1 MKRRYFK
8 RLCNRAVSLAVAFS
22 MTASLCLVASVMP
35 TAGAEEAGE
44 AETFGEPHVHTFA
57 CYEHFELDCKE
68 GHPED
73 GHRERCYTYSG
84 ELVCGMEEGQL
95 HDHDMSGCEAVARV
109 LVCKEDADG
118 DILGDGTD
126 LIAGEEEEETEEEPD
141 KEERGPAGEG
151 GSGGGSGSGNGSG
164 GSNESNESVSAPEKP
179 EGNGIGSGET
189 KAEDGSVPG
198 ESEDSGSQEGGTGS
212 EGDGGNVSAGGNE
225 GAGGSGGNGG
235 SSDIEGEENE
245 GSIGAG
251 GNESQG
257 GADAGNGQEEDGAGS
272 GGSGEDGSTG
282 SDGSEGNGSTGA
294 GGDEDGGSGSTEGN
308 GAEAGAGSSGT
319 EENGT
324 GGETASEGN
333 DSKSDGDA
341 NEDQAV
347 GENYALFTAGRLM
360 QGHVSMRRIDAGS
373 WFLVNHTAPDLA
385 AVGDAEE
392 AEDAAA
398 EKPDGDWETEEPE
411 SAPEEEEED
420 HISGEDG
427 RRESEPDSRESAGED
442 LTVSPDVD
450 HVEDKETEEAVPA
463 EGTAAGTGNS
473 EEASAGLDETE
484 SDPGEEEEIRE
495 IPAGEET
502 VAGGIASASNADGAI
517 DEEGHIHSEECY
529 VTIYRCRGMML
540 MAVREGNVRN
550 QEELEKAVAEGK
562 EIVIAN
568 SFPVNSTIV
577 LQSGKPV
584 VMDLNG
590 YTLQFEG
597 PADAAMFSVP
607 GGAALTVKDSES
619 SWKKVQPV
627 RKGAVDKPG
636 QTVYDEVTK
645 ELTYYVTECE
655 VNLDGRSTTN
665 TVWEYA
671 VDLDS
676 SGVGTLDGRGIGAVV
691 SVTGGKLNIKNGRIR
706 NKKEFDIDGRN
717 GITMDSGEIIMEG
730 GYIVDCGA
738 GNEDGGAIK
747 ATGGNINIS
756 GGVIAN
762 NKGKSGGAIWIK
774 NSGSTLAIS
783 NSVIAYNES
792 IMNGGA
798 IYNTNATINIE
809 GMTAIVGNRAGND
822 GGGVLS
828 YGSTSQVKFTGGH
841 IAGNSA
847 VGLGGGFYFESSG
860 TDNLIGNIPPVSSDK
875 DDNQNEANV
884 IIANNSAEKNGGGIY
899 TTKSIIK
906 INSNKAKT
914 VILGNTAKQQ
924 GGGIYSDGQ
933 KMITIGGKSIIAAN
947 TANDTTADS
956 NSTYPAPSHTA
967 SFTIGTDCYVEG
979 MWNTS
984 LNGAV
989 ASVADLR
996 NAINGASSNPL
1007 DTTVIPL
1014 GGNLTMEGEQTL
1026 GVDKGKNIVLDLRG
1040 YKIEGNP
1047 ADGGSIFS
1055 VTGKDSSLTIR
1066 DSEAGEDPAPQRVGA
1081 SAGIPENAGRVG
1093 TYENGLL
1100 TYYVAESDSTGIHTA
1115 EQTWEYRLDPGART
1129 GNKKPGVIQ
1138 ASGAD
1143 SVISA
1148 WDNARI
1154 VIEGGMITNP
1164 GGRHGISVEKNS
1176 ALMMKGGYIVGSGSE
1191 SGTGSGKA
1199 DGGGIIAKG
1208 SRLQMTGGVIAGN
1221 KASGDGGGIKVEDFR
1236 EEVTANG
1243 KRAVTV
1249 TKSNLQITGGIIA
1262 ANTAQDRGGGL
1273 GIDGGSAQIGGDTV
1287 IAGNLA
1293 HGQTPREGSEE
1304 GEEDVED
1311 GDKWKNAVN
1320 FHGGGG
1326 IFFNGDKE
1334 IGETLKIQ
1342 DDCYITNNYADKA
1355 NIHTGTGGTGG
1366 GGIFARGL
1374 LQMSGGNVTGNRA
1387 KAAGGG
1393 VYLHSYYGKA
1403 ATADQFPTRVGQYTM
1418 TGGTIAGNYAETE
1431 EGGGLHVD
1439 GKEGSIKGSGIYIT
1453 NNKTG
1458 TIENWG
1464 GGGIFV
1470 MSSAGLNIRNV
1481 LITENTAE
1489 GFGGGVA
1496 GCNHG
1501 TNRVF
1506 AIQGGAIFNNTAFG
1520 GGGKLEGYQSQ
1531 ALPKKDHRNHADR
1544 IDARTPVIEGEK
1556 KTEFIAYSYDGGK
1569 KSYQDFY
1576 CSNISQVYDRMLGG
1590 GSANWSGSY
1599 SNSSKT
1605 EEHLPEASPLRI
1617 EADSYASASNMI
1629 GLNANPASGAVTAA
1643 KNTAGVFITGNRSA
1657 AHGGGVMS
1665 NGTFEIG
1672 SNPGGEGGL
1681 TIRKEVQ
1688 LADGTKISDNN
1699 EKFTFKVSWKDEN
1712 GREDNSGRVYIG
1724 LLDPAVSDQKQEIE
1738 IRCGDTVELY
1748 NGQSLK
1754 IAGLPIGEYEVRE
1767 ISGDAYVRLPH
1778 NGLANGPLW
1787 QHFASE
1793 AIFRN
1798 IPKGKLT
1805 IKKAIY
1811 EGGSPIPAG
1820 DPRESDEFR
1829 FTVKFT
1835 DKQGNMLLGEYPDA
1849 YPYTKN
1855 EEEYTMPSEG
1865 GKIYPTV
1872 SNGGEFTLK
1881 HNESITIHD
1890 LPAGAYY
1897 EVAEKKAEGY
1907 LSVPVKKG
1915 IVENSGTASYL
1926 EIHNESGRDPENP
1939 EDPTP
1944 NHPGGGGGGGGGGG
1958 SDPKDPTPPPTET
1971 SPETPSEE
1979 AAEPEP
1985 PAYPEE
1991 LPDPNDPESP
2001 ERITILENG
2010 VPRTYLKMWDP
2021 EKEEFMYIPE
2031 DEIPLAFML
2040 PPTGDR
2046 SRRIIWAMV
2055 CGLSLSGMAALSWG
2069 RRRKKH

>member
-235 SSDIEGEENE
+235 NSDIEGEENE

-333 DSKSDGDA
+333 DSKSNGDA

-411 SAPEEEEED
+411 SAPEEEVED

-676 SGVGTLDGRGIGAVV
+676 SGVGTLDGNGKKAVIDL
-691 SVTGGKLNIKNGRIR
+691 TGGTFNMESGRIR
-706 NKKEFDIDGRN
+706 NKDGWHGLWAEKDYN
-717 GITMDSGEIIMEG
+717 NTVYIKG

-738 GNEDGGAIK
+738 SDQDGGAILIK
-747 ATGGNINIS
+747 TGGLTVS

-762 NKGKSGGAIWIK
+762 NKGKQGGAVYADQYVTMSATGGIIANNTARYNGAGIRCVNAK
-774 NSGSTLAIS
+774 VEISGEA
-783 NSVIAYNES
+783 
-792 IMNGGA
+792 
-798 IYNTNATINIE
+798 
-809 GMTAIVGNRAGND
+809 AIVGNRANE
-822 GGGVLS
+822 GGGGIF
-828 YGSTSQVKFTGGH
+828 YEGGRENKYNITVAGGC
-841 IAGNSA
+841 IAGNHA
-847 VGLGGGFYFESSG
+847 V
-860 TDNLIGNIPPVSSDK
+860 
-875 DDNQNEANV
+875 Q
-884 IIANNSAEKNGGGIY
+884 NGGGIY
-899 TTKSIIK
+899 FLNSFLKEGKSDNSISRSAIIANNYAGGNGGG
-906 INSNKAKT
+906 IYANNSSVAFGKDTEAPSVT
-914 VILGNTAKQQ
+914 GNTAKQQ

-933 KMITIGGKSIIAAN
+933 K
-947 TANDTTADS
+947 
-956 NSTYPAPSHTA
+956 
-967 SFTIGTDCYVEG
+967 
-979 MWNTS
+979 
-984 LNGAV
+984 
-989 ASVADLR
+989 
-996 NAINGASSNPL
+996 
-1007 DTTVIPL
+1007 
-1014 GGNLTMEGEQTL
+1014 
-1026 GVDKGKNIVLDLRG
+1026 
-1040 YKIEGNP
+1040 
-1047 ADGGSIFS
+1047 
-1055 VTGKDSSLTIR
+1055 
-1066 DSEAGEDPAPQRVGA
+1066 
-1081 SAGIPENAGRVG
+1081 
-1093 TYENGLL
+1093 
-1100 TYYVAESDSTGIHTA
+1100 
-1115 EQTWEYRLDPGART
+1115 
-1129 GNKKPGVIQ
+1129 
-1138 ASGAD
+1138 
-1143 SVISA
+1143 
-1148 WDNARI
+1148 
-1154 VIEGGMITNP
+1154 
-1164 GGRHGISVEKNS
+1164 
-1176 ALMMKGGYIVGSGSE
+1176 
-1191 SGTGSGKA
+1191 
-1199 DGGGIIAKG
+1199 
-1208 SRLQMTGGVIAGN
+1208 
-1221 KASGDGGGIKVEDFR
+1221 
-1236 EEVTANG
+1236 
-1243 KRAVTV
+1243 
-1249 TKSNLQITGGIIA
+1249 
-1262 ANTAQDRGGGL
+1262 
-1273 GIDGGSAQIGGDTV
+1273 
-1287 IAGNLA
+1287 
-1293 HGQTPREGSEE
+1293 
-1304 GEEDVED
+1304 
-1311 GDKWKNAVN
+1311 
-1320 FHGGGG
+1320 
-1326 IFFNGDKE
+1326 
-1334 IGETLKIQ
+1334 
-1342 DDCYITNNYADKA
+1342 
-1355 NIHTGTGGTGG
+1355 
-1366 GGIFARGL
+1366 
-1374 LQMSGGNVTGNRA
+1374 
-1387 KAAGGG
+1387 
-1393 VYLHSYYGKA
+1393 
-1403 ATADQFPTRVGQYTM
+1403 
-1418 TGGTIAGNYAETE
+1418 
-1431 EGGGLHVD
+1431 
-1439 GKEGSIKGSGIYIT
+1439 
-1453 NNKTG
+1453 
-1458 TIENWG
+1458 
-1464 GGGIFV
+1464 
-1470 MSSAGLNIRNV
+1470 
-1481 LITENTAE
+1481 
-1489 GFGGGVA
+1489 
-1496 GCNHG
+1496 
-1501 TNRVF
+1501 
-1506 AIQGGAIFNNTAFG
+1506 
-1520 GGGKLEGYQSQ
+1520 
-1531 ALPKKDHRNHADR
+1531 
-1544 IDARTPVIEGEK
+1544 
-1556 KTEFIAYSYDGGK
+1556 
-1569 KSYQDFY
+1569 
-1576 CSNISQVYDRMLGG
+1576 
-1590 GSANWSGSY
+1590 
-1599 SNSSKT
+1599 
-1605 EEHLPEASPLRI
+1605 
-1617 EADSYASASNMI
+1617 
-1629 GLNANPASGAVTAA
+1629 
-1643 KNTAGVFITGNRSA
+1643 
-1657 AHGGGVMS
+1657 
-1665 NGTFEIG
+1665 
-1672 SNPGGEGGL
+1672 
-1681 TIRKEVQ
+1681 
-1688 LADGTKISDNN
+1688 
-1699 EKFTFKVSWKDEN
+1699 
-1712 GREDNSGRVYIG
+1712 
-1724 LLDPAVSDQKQEIE
+1724 
-1738 IRCGDTVELY
+1738 
-1748 NGQSLK
+1748 
-1754 IAGLPIGEYEVRE
+1754 
-1767 ISGDAYVRLPH
+1767 
-1778 NGLANGPLW
+1778 
-1787 QHFASE
+1787 
-1793 AIFRN
+1793 
-1798 IPKGKLT
+1798 
-1805 IKKAIY
+1805 
-1811 EGGSPIPAG
+1811 
-1820 DPRESDEFR
+1820 
-1829 FTVKFT
+1829 
-1835 DKQGNMLLGEYPDA
+1835 
-1849 YPYTKN
+1849 
-1855 EEEYTMPSEG
+1855 
-1865 GKIYPTV
+1865 
-1872 SNGGEFTLK
+1872 
-1881 HNESITIHD
+1881 
-1890 LPAGAYY
+1890 
-1897 EVAEKKAEGY
+1897 
-1907 LSVPVKKG
+1907 
-1915 IVENSGTASYL
+1915 
-1926 EIHNESGRDPENP
+1926 
-1939 EDPTP
+1939 
-1944 NHPGGGGGGGGGGG
+1944 
-1958 SDPKDPTPPPTET
+1958 
-1971 SPETPSEE
+1971 
-1979 AAEPEP
+1979 
-1985 PAYPEE
+1985 
-1991 LPDPNDPESP
+1991 
-2001 ERITILENG
+2001 
-2010 VPRTYLKMWDP
+2010 
-2021 EKEEFMYIPE
+2021 
-2031 DEIPLAFML
+2031 
-2040 PPTGDR
+2040 
-2046 SRRIIWAMV
+2046 
-2055 CGLSLSGMAALSWG
+2055 
-2069 RRRKKH
+2069 